1 MKHKWQSNSVLCAV
15 GLVVLLLAWH
25 DTATHMAQILWK
37 VDAFAHGLLAPVVSA
52 SLIWS
57 RREALEGLVPASSWL
72 GVLIV
77 LAAGLLW
84 MAGTLLDFAL
94 FQHVA
99 LVTAIQGIVVGSCGL
114 PIYRQL
120 LFPMLF
126 LYFSVPFGSELVTP
140 LQHLTANLVI
150 GVLGLIGA
158 DYTAQGMLITL
169 PSGLYEVAE
178 ACAGVKF
185 LFTSIFTGVLLSHLL
200 YASWR
205 KRLAVIAGSILL
217 PIVANALRVLLI
229 FLIAELSDQK
239 LAKGFDHL
247 VYGWVFLSIVLFTL
261 ISIAYRYADR
271 FETVGNTN
279 GTKAIVLVP
288 DPLGRQV
295 AVGIVLIS
303 VPLIGLLAVPHT
315 GQDRALKKPSVVK
328 PITFVMERKFRTLA
342 NTDLI
347 ARPSYASAD
356 AQWSSLFRHNGVV
369 FRAHLAQFNDLSSGQ
384 RIFQPGNSLA
394 PEEWKRVKS
403 DPVTAIVQQCSV
415 TFTESILRRG
425 ESEMV
430 VWAQH
435 NLAGTVI
442 INSIDE
448 KLVTAWARMRRA
460 PATGLVIVL
469 SAPITGNL
477 MPVRASFEEFLST
490 IAQDNDLNGSGGVNI
505 RNGGLCAG

>member
-1 MKHKWQSNSVLCAV
+1 MV
-15 GLVVLLLAWH
+15 
-25 DTATHMAQILWK
+25 QILWK
-37 VDAFAHGLLAPVVSA
+37 VDAFAHGLLAPIVSA

-57 RREALEGLVPASSWL
+57 RRDALARLVPASSWL

-77 LAAGLLW
+77 FAASLLW
-84 MAGTLLDFAL
+84 VAGSLLDFAL

-99 LVTAIQGIVVGSCGL
+99 LVTAIQGVVIGSFGL
-114 PIYRQL
+114 KVYRQL

-140 LQHLTANLVI
+140 LQYLTANLVI
-150 GVLGLIGA
+150 GVLDFIGA

-200 YASWR
+200 YASWK
-205 KRLAVIAGSILL
+205 KRFAVIAGSIVL

-261 ISIAYRYADR
+261 ISVAYRYSDR
-271 FETVGNTN
+271 
-279 GTKAIVLVP
+279 P
-288 DPLGRQV
+288 DPVDNNIETKTISHVTHPHRQQV
-295 AVGIVLIS
+295 AIWLALVLLP
-303 VPLIGLLAVPHT
+303 VLGLLAVPQSDQS
-315 GQDRALKKPSVVK
+315 GLLKTPSEIKPL
-328 PITFVMERKFRTLA
+328 IFAAETKFRTLA

-347 ARPSYASAD
+347 ARPNFISAD
-356 AQWSSLFRHNGVV
+356 EQWSSLFRHNGVV
-369 FRAHLAQFNDLSSGQ
+369 FRAHLAKFNELSAGQ
-384 RIFQPGNSLA
+384 RLFQPGNSLA
-394 PEEWKRVKS
+394 SEEWKPVKS
-403 DPVTAIVQQCSV
+403 DSVTILAQQCSI

-430 VWAQH
+430 VWAHH
-435 NLAGTVI
+435 NLGGTVVT
-442 INSIDE
+442 NSIDE
-448 KLVTAWARMRRA
+448 KLVTAWVQLRRA
-460 PATGLVIVL
+460 PAIGAVIVL
-469 SAPITGNL
+469 SAPIAGNL

-490 IAQDNDLNGSGGVNI
+490 IALDNDLNGLGGVNI